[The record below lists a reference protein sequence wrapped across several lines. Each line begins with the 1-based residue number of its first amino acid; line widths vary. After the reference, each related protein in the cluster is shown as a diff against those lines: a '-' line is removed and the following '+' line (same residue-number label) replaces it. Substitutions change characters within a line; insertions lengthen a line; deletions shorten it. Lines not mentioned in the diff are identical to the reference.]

1 MNNWREAVEAEL
13 DEPTEDHVWEALE
26 SNGDT
31 EDLALGLVT
40 PSQVAAKARKVSA
53 ALNGPAARPVP
64 GDWDMPGLPQAGE
77 AARARIDALSTI
89 YAAWADNSPE
99 VRRFRDTV
107 LASRRTAM
115 AAATGATTPTS
126 ENGSLLRES
135 EVHGWVQW
143 CFAADSPD
151 GDGDRHI
158 RELIASTSPRGPRRV
173 NHLWYVADRQERAIT
188 VDARGALGQLAK
200 LAENLSDQYRWR
212 PSGAT
217 MLVLAGRRPEVFV
230 YLGSAEIRYNEASA
244 TTRVTMTLDPALNEE
259 DVAGIYGRLRQR
271 FHPKPP
277 KYVSVRRYRLAAHV
291 GPHVQVRVGTPG
303 SRLGPG
309 RPPTPGPSGLAV
321 FLEPVAGHTWEGM
334 RRDWNEIYGDQGD
347 EGTGR
352 NWRYDSASNFIRDA
366 KIAMERLLYPGW
378 TSRL

>member
-1 MNNWREAVEAEL
+1 MNNWREVVESGL
-13 DEPTEDHVWEALE
+13 GEPIEDPVWEALE
-26 SNGDT
+26 SNRDV
-31 EDLALGLVT
+31 EDLELGLVT
-40 PSQVAAKARKVSA
+40 SSQIAAKARKVSA
-53 ALNGPAARPVP
+53 ALKGLPTRPVP
-64 GDWDMPGLPQAGE
+64 GDWDEPGLPSAGD

-89 YAAWADNSPE
+89 YAAWADSSPE

-107 LASRRTAM
+107 LTRTRTAM
-115 AAATGATTPTS
+115 VAATGAIRPTL
-126 ENGSLLRES
+126 ENTGLLRDN
-135 EVHGWVQW
+135 EVYSWVQW
-143 CFAADSPD
+143 CFAAGSPD

-173 NHLWYVADRQERAIT
+173 NDLWYIADQQERAVT
-188 VDARGALGQLAK
+188 VDARGALGQLAR
-200 LAENLSDQYRWR
+200 LAENLSHQYRWR

-217 MLVLAGRRPEVFV
+217 MLVLTGRRPEVFV

-277 KYVSVRRYRLAAHV
+277 RYMSVRRYRLATHV
-291 GPHVQVRVGTPG
+291 GPYVQVRVGTPG
-303 SRLGPG
+303 SRLGAG
-309 RPPTPGPSGLAV
+309 RPPAPGPSGLAV

-334 RRDWNEIYGDQGD
+334 RRAWNEIYGDQAD

-352 NWRYDSASNFIRDA
+352 YWRYDSASNFIRDA
-366 KIAMERLLYPGW
+366 KIALERLLYPGW
-378 TSRL
+378 TSRR